1 MTRIAFLMREA
12 LVNLRRNALVVSGAV
27 LAVFISLALAFG
39 AIVLNELVRVNTL
52 AWQEGTHVIAWLKD
66 DTAGGLSP
74 ADQVAFATEIEGWDE
89 VKPPV
94 VYADKLQAF
103 EEFKQLVGT
112 SRPELVDQIDP
123 TVLPTSIRI
132 ELNDIAEYRSVVF
145 RLQADPAV
153 REVASLGEQIEK
165 LEQLSRVLNVLGLGL
180 ALILGVSAV
189 ILIANTIR
197 MAIYAR
203 RDEVSIMKLVGASN
217 WFIRI
222 PFVLEGLMEGLL
234 GALLAVLAIWV
245 SAQSLG
251 GVNETVQIVQLQLP
265 GSFFLRWGIL
275 FVLFGAGAGVIG
287 SLLGLSRYLK
297 EADRGGQQPT
307 GMP

>member
-1 MTRIAFLMREA
+1 MTRVAFLVREA

-39 AIVLNELVRVNTL
+39 AIVLNELVRLNTL

-66 DTAGGLSP
+66 ESAGGLAA
-74 ADQVAFATEIEGWDE
+74 ADQVAFAREIETWEE
-89 VKPPV
+89 VKAPV
-94 VYADKLQAF
+94 VYADKLRAF
-103 EEFKQLVGT
+103 EEFKELVGT
-112 SRPELVDQIDP
+112 TRPELVQQIDP
-123 TVLPTSIRI
+123 NVLPSSVRI
-132 ELNDIAEYRSVVF
+132 ELNDIAEYRAVVF

-165 LEQLSRVLNVLGLGL
+165 LEQLSQVLNVLGIGL
-180 ALILGVSAV
+180 ALILGTSAV

-222 PFVLEGLMEGLL
+222 PFVLEGMIEGLL
-234 GALLAVLAIWV
+234 GALMAVLAIWV

-251 GVNETVQIVQLQLP
+251 GVSETVQIVQLRLP
-265 GSFFLRWGIL
+265 GSFFLFWGVV
-275 FVLFGAGAGVIG
+275 FVIFGAGAGVIG
-287 SLLGLSRYLK
+287 SLLGLSRYLR

-307 GMP
+307 GML